1 MSKIIGVTVGTPISA
16 RKIDEELKPVKSVNG
31 KTPDENGNVDTGL
44 TAADKREIVD
54 AVISGL
60 PVYDGEVIEA

>member
-1 MSKIIGVTVGTPISA
+1 MSKIVGVTVGTPISV
-16 RKIDEELKPVKSVNG
+16 RKIDEELKPVKTVNG

-44 TAADKREIVD
+44 TAADKQEIVD

-60 PVYDGEVIEA
+60 PVYDGEVLDA